1 MSQQKDGAMLA
12 CAQISIVG
20 VGDWGCKRLDE
31 IPQDVVSLAR
41 LVAVHTDPLVL
52 SGCRAP
58 TLVCLEEG
66 RSRPDPSGTDPHSGY
81 ARLQEAVAGSD
92 LILVLGNPDS
102 DALQELVSDVVRSC
116 LAVGTVVAP
125 VCPASST
132 GEQLLWGVDRFG
144 FPQWHTVK
152 MILSIPNMTDAG
164 EVVAALCQA
173 LYGVILV
180 PSVVGVDFADVR
192 TVLDEAGL
200 AFVALGKAKG
210 VNRAYDTAS
219 ALLETTGLARGLASA
234 RAVLAVIIAGDDLA
248 IEEFTAVGEWICR
261 YVSADATVVMGVV
274 LDESIE
280 ELGMKV
286 LMVATGIDGGLSGI
300 VNG

>member
-102 DALQELVSDVVRSC
+102 EALQELVSDVARSC
-116 LAVGTVVAP
+116 LSVGTVVAP

-132 GEQLLWGVDRFG
+132 GEQPLWGVDRFG

-152 MILSIPNMTDAG
+152 MILSIPNMTDTG

-210 VNRAYDTAS
+210 VNRAHEAS
-219 ALLETTGLARGLASA
+219 TALLETTGLSRELSCA
-234 RAVLAVIIAGDDLA
+234 RAVLAVIIVGDDLA
-248 IEEFTAVGEWICR
+248 IEEFTSVGEWICR

-286 LMVATGIDGGLSGI
+286 LMVATGIDGGLSSI